1 MENLLAKY
9 PFILDKN
16 LNILLNIQK
25 KYPNVYLGGSIS
37 LLLQDI
43 DFPRVPKDLD
53 LVTTSKE
60 LNIYDLFE
68 EFKSIPKNPKSTTVK
83 LNNTDWDLHYDPQA
97 HYVEYS
103 YKGFKLKIIT
113 IDDFI
118 RWKKHYVKSKNCL
131 PKHIEDLEYIMNK
144 NYNLINE

>member
-16 LNILLNIQK
+16 LDTLLNIQK
-25 KYPNVYLGGSIS
+25 EYPDVYLGGSIS

-43 DFPRVPKDLD
+43 NFPRIPKDLD
-53 LVTTSKE
+53 LVTTSDK

-68 EFKSIPKNPKSTTVK
+68 EFKFIPKNSKSTTIK

-97 HYVEYS
+97 QYVEYF

-118 RWKKHYVKSKNCL
+118 RWKKHYVKLEKCSL
-131 PKHIEDLEYIMNK
+131 KHKEDLEYMLNK
-144 NYNLINE
+144 NYNLTNG